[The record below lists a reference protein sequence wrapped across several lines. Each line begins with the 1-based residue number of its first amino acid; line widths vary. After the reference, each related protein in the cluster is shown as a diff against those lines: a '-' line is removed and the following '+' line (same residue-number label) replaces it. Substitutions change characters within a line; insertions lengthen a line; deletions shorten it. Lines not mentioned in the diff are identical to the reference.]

1 MTSITYVAHGS
12 ATTVIS
18 DDDTRRLLSEAF
30 QAIDRQYGARKKILA
45 VPPDFT
51 RFNSRAGLVTK
62 VTHEHYGAALTDV
75 LPALG
80 THVPMTD
87 VQIAKMYPGVPRMLF
102 RDHDWRNDVLTVG
115 ELPAEF
121 VAQATDGLYAKPWP
135 AQLNRL
141 IWNGGHD
148 LILSIGQVVPHEV
161 TGMANHAKNL
171 FVGCGGK
178 AGIDESHFIG
188 AAYGMERMMG
198 RADTPTRR
206 ILNEALRRFCPHLNI
221 VFVLTVVGP
230 AKPGEAADAH
240 GLVTR
245 GLFIGSGTECFE
257 QACKLSL
264 EVNFQLLDEEP
275 ETVVCYLDPD
285 EFHTTW
291 LGNKAVYRTRMAI
304 RTGGELIVLAPGLK
318 GFGEDPGIDALI
330 RAYGYR
336 TTPEVMAAVRDHA
349 DLAGNLSAAAHLI
362 HGSSEGRFRVTYCCP
377 ANPGHLTRQE
387 IESVGYAYADF
398 EAMIALYDPCHL
410 QDGWNH
416 VNGRKIYYI
425 SNPALGL
432 WAYRGRF

>member
-1 MTSITYVAHGS
+1 MTTTSTTYIAHGS
-12 ATTVIS
+12 PTTVIS
-18 DDDTRRLLSEAF
+18 DAELQRLLIEAYR
-30 QAIDRQYGARKKILA
+30 AIGVRKKVLA

-51 RFNSRAGLVTK
+51 RFNSRAGILTK
-62 VTHEHYGAALTDV
+62 FTHDHFGSALTDV

-87 VQIAKMYPGVPRMLF
+87 AQIAKMYAGVPRSLF
-102 RDHDWRNDVLTVG
+102 RDHDWRNDVITVG
-115 ELPAEF
+115 ELPSEF
-121 VAQATDGLYAKPWP
+121 VSKASEGLYAKPWP
-135 AQLNRL
+135 AQLNKL
-141 IWNGGHD
+141 IWEGGHD

-206 ILNEALRRFCPHLNI
+206 ILNEALTRFCPHLDI

-230 AKPGEAADAH
+230 AKPGETGDAY

-245 GLFIGSGTECFE
+245 GVFIGSGTDCFE
-257 QACKLSL
+257 QACTLSL
-264 EVNFQLLDEEP
+264 AVNFRLLDEEP
-275 ETVVCYLDPD
+275 ETVVCYLDPE

-291 LGNKAVYRTRMAI
+291 LGNKSVYRTRMAI

-330 RAYGYR
+330 RKYGYR
-336 TTPEVMAAVRDHA
+336 TTPEVMAAVRSNA
-349 DLAGNLSAAAHLI
+349 DLGGNLSAAAHLI
-362 HGSSEGRFRVTYCCP
+362 HGSSERRFKVTYC
-377 ANPGHLTRQE
+377 PGHLTRQE
-387 IESVGYAYADF
+387 IEGVGYNYADLT
-398 EAMIALYDPCHL
+398 AMTAIYDPRRL
-410 QDGWNH
+410 RDGWNQ
-416 VNGRKIYYI
+416 VNGRRIYYI

-432 WAYRGRF
+432 WAYRGRFV

>member
-1 MTSITYVAHGS
+1 MTTYIAHGS

-18 DDDTRRLLSEAF
+18 DDDLRRLTLDAYK
-30 QAIDRQYGARKKILA
+30 AIGACQKVLA

-51 RFNSRAGLVTK
+51 RFNSRAGMLTK
-62 VTHEHYGAALTDV
+62 FTHEHFGAALTDV

-87 VQIAKMYPGVPRMLF
+87 AQIAKMYAGVPRSLF
-102 RDHDWRNDVLTVG
+102 RDHDWRNEVITVG

-121 VAQATDGLYAKPWP
+121 VAEASEGIYHKPWP
-135 AQLNRL
+135 AQLNKL
-141 IWNGGHD
+141 IWQGGHD

-188 AAYGMERMMG
+188 AAFGMERMMG

-221 VFVLTVVGP
+221 IFVLTVVGP

-245 GLFIGSGTECFE
+245 GLFIGSGTDCFE

-264 EVNFQLLDEEP
+264 KVNFRLLDEEP

-291 LGNKAVYRTRMAI
+291 LGNKSVYRTRMAI
-304 RTGGELIVLAPGLK
+304 KTGGELIVLAPGLT
-318 GFGEDPGIDALI
+318 GFGEDPGIDTLI
-330 RAYGYR
+330 RRYGYR

-362 HGSSEGRFRVTYCCP
+362 HGSSEGRFRVTYC
-377 ANPGHLTRQE
+377 PGHLSREE
-387 IESVGYAYADF
+387 IEGVGYGYGDLSQMSA
-398 EAMIALYDPCHL
+398 IYDPRRL
-410 QDGWNH
+410 SDGWNL
-416 VNGRKIYYI
+416 VEGRKIYYI

-432 WAYRGRF
+432 WAFRGRFA

>member
-1 MTSITYVAHGS
+1 MPTYLAHGS
-12 ATTVIS
+12 PTTVIS
-18 DDDTRRLLSEAF
+18 DAEVQRLLVEAYR
-30 QAIDRQYGARKKILA
+30 AIGPRSRVLA

-51 RFNSRAGLVTK
+51 RFNSRSGIITRY
-62 VTHEHYGAALTDV
+62 TYEHFGTALRDV

-80 THVPMTD
+80 THVPMPST
-87 VQIAKMYPGVPRMLF
+87 QIRKMYAGVPESLF
-102 RDHDWRNDVLTVG
+102 RVHDWRNDVVTVG
-115 ELPAEF
+115 ELESAF
-121 VAQATDGLYAKPWP
+121 VHQATAGVYNKPWP
-135 AQLNRL
+135 AQLNKL
-141 IWNGGHD
+141 IWEGGHD

-206 ILNEALRRFCPHLNI
+206 LLNEGLTRFCGHLDI

-230 AKPGEAADAH
+230 AAPGEAADAY

-245 GLFIGSGTECFE
+245 GLFIGSGTDCFE

-264 EVNFQLLDEEP
+264 QVNFRLLDEEP
-275 ETVVCYLDPD
+275 ETVVCHLDPE

-291 LGNKAVYRTRMAI
+291 LGNKSVYRTRMAI
-304 RTGGELIVLAPGLK
+304 KTDGELIVLAPGLK
-318 GFGEDPGIDALI
+318 GFGEDPRIDRLI

-336 TTPEVMAAVRDHA
+336 TTPEIMAAVRDHA
-349 DLAGNLSAAAHLI
+349 DLAANLSAAAHLI
-362 HGSSEGRFRVTYCCP
+362 HGSSEGRFRVTYCTDP
-377 ANPGHLTRQE
+377 ARLSRAE
-387 IESVGYAYADF
+387 IEGVGYQWADH
-398 EAMIALYDPCHL
+398 ATMKKRYDPAL
-410 QDGWNH
+410 LKDGWNQ
-416 VNGRKIYYI
+416 VDGRRIYYI

-432 WAYRGRF
+432 WAFRGRFGI

>member
-1 MTSITYVAHGS
+1 MPTYIAHGS
-12 ATTVIS
+12 PTTVIS
-18 DDDTRRLLSEAF
+18 DSELQRLLIEAYK
-30 QAIDRQYGARKKILA
+30 AIGPRSRVLA

-51 RFNSRAGLVTK
+51 RFNSRSGILTRF
-62 VTHEHYGAALTDV
+62 TYEHFGAALTDI

-80 THVPMTD
+80 THVPMPSA
-87 VQIAKMYPGVPRMLF
+87 QIQKMYAGVPESLF
-102 RDHDWRNDVLTVG
+102 RVHDWRNDVVTVG
-115 ELPAEF
+115 ELDAAF
-121 VAQATDGLYAKPWP
+121 VRQATDGVYDKPWP
-135 AQLNRL
+135 AQLNQL
-141 IWNGGHD
+141 IWKGGHD

-206 ILNEALRRFCPHLNI
+206 LLNEGLARFCGHMNI

-230 AKPGEAADAH
+230 AAPGESADAH

-245 GLFIGSGTECFE
+245 GVFIGTGTDCFE

-264 EVNFQLLDEEP
+264 LVNFRLLDEEP
-275 ETVVCYLDPD
+275 ETVVCHLDPE

-291 LGNKAVYRTRMAI
+291 LGNKSVYRTRMAI
-304 RTGGELIVLAPGLK
+304 KTGGELIVLAPGLK

-330 RAYGYR
+330 RTYGYR
-336 TTPEVMAAVRDHA
+336 TTPEIMAAVRANA

-362 HGSSEGRFRVTYCCP
+362 HGSSEGRFSVTYCTDP
-377 ANPGHLTRQE
+377 TKLSQAE
-387 IESVGYAYADF
+387 IEGVGYRWANHAT
-398 EAMIALYDPCHL
+398 MLKRYDPAQL
-410 QDGWNH
+410 KDGWNH
-416 VNGRKIYYI
+416 VAGRKIYYI

>member
-1 MTSITYVAHGS
+1 MPTYVAIGS
-12 ATTVIS
+12 PTTALS
-18 DDDTRRLLSEAF
+18 DEELRAELTGAF
-30 QAIDRQYGARKKILA
+30 AKLGAKRTVLA

-51 RFNSRAGLVTK
+51 RFNSRAGILTRI
-62 VTHEHYGAALTDV
+62 TYDHYGQALTDV

-80 THVPMTD
+80 THVPMPD
-87 VQIAKMYPGVPRMLF
+87 WQIAKMYPGVPRALF
-102 RDHDWRNDVLTVG
+102 RDHDWRNDVATVG

-121 VAQATDGLYAKPWP
+121 VSAASDGVYAKPWP
-135 AQLNRL
+135 AQLNKL
-141 IWNGGHD
+141 IWQGGHD

-206 ILNEALRRFCPHLNI
+206 LLDEALARFCGHLHI

-230 AKPGEAADAH
+230 ARPGEAADAN

-245 GLFIGSGTECFE
+245 GLFVGEGPECFRL
-257 QACKLSL
+257 AAKLSV
-264 EVNFQLLDEEP
+264 EVNFRILDEEM
-275 ETVVCYLDPD
+275 TKVVVYLDPE

-291 LGNKAVYRTRMAI
+291 LGNKSVYRTRMAI
-304 RTGGELIVLAPGLK
+304 ADGGELIVLAPGLR

-330 RAYGYR
+330 RKYGYR
-336 TTPEVMAAVRDHA
+336 TTPEVMAAVRGNA
-349 DLAGNLSAAAHLI
+349 DLAANLSAAAHLI
-362 HGSSEGRFRVTYCCP
+362 HGSSEGRFSVTYG
-377 ANPGHLTRQE
+377 PGNLTRAE
-387 IESVGYAYADF
+387 IEGVGYRYADLA
-398 EAMIALYDPCHL
+398 AMTRRYDPAKL
-410 QDGWNH
+410 VDGWNQ
-416 VNGRKIYYI
+416 VTGPDGRAERIYYI

-432 WAYRGRF
+432 WAWRGRVPA

>member
-1 MTSITYVAHGS
+1 MTTYIAHGS
-12 ATTVIS
+12 ATTALS
-18 DDDTRRLLSEAF
+18 DDDVRRLTLEAF
-30 QAIDRQYGARKKILA
+30 SAIGPRKKVLA

-51 RFNSRAGLVTK
+51 RFNSRAGILTKFTYEHFGPALV
-62 VTHEHYGAALTDV
+62 DV

-87 VQIAKMYPGVPRMLF
+87 TQIAKMYAGVPRSLF
-102 RDHDWRNDVLTVG
+102 RDHDWRNEVITVG
-115 ELPAEF
+115 ELSAEF
-121 VAQATDGLYAKPWP
+121 VAEASEGIYHKPWP
-135 AQLNRL
+135 AQLNTL
-141 IWNGGHD
+141 IWQGGHD

-188 AAYGMERMMG
+188 AAFGMERMMG

-206 ILNEALRRFCPHLNI
+206 ILNEALRRFCPQLNI
-221 VFVLTVVGP
+221 IFVLTVVGP

-240 GLVTR
+240 DLVTR
-245 GLFIGSGTECFE
+245 GLYIGSGTDCFE

-264 EVNFQLLDEEP
+264 EVNFWLLDEEP
-275 ETVVCYLDPD
+275 ETVVCYLDPE

-304 RTGGELIVLAPGLK
+304 KTGGELIVLAPGLK
-318 GFGEDPGIDALI
+318 GFGEDPGIDTLI
-330 RAYGYR
+330 RRYGYR
-336 TTPEVMAAVRDHA
+336 STPEVMAAVRDHA

-362 HGSSEGRFRVTYCCP
+362 HGSSEGRFRVTYC
-377 ANPGHLTRQE
+377 PGHLARAE
-387 IESVGYAYADF
+387 IEGVGYNYADLSQ
-398 EAMIALYDPCHL
+398 MSALYDPRRL
-410 QDGWNH
+410 TDGWNH
-416 VNGRKIYYI
+416 VEGRKIYYI

-432 WAYRGRF
+432 WAFRGRFT

>member
-1 MTSITYVAHGS
+1 MPTYIAHGS
-12 ATTVIS
+12 PTTVIS
-18 DDDTRRLLSEAF
+18 DDDLQRLLIEAYT
-30 QAIDRQYGARKKILA
+30 AIGPRSRVLA

-51 RFNSRAGLVTK
+51 RFNSRSGILTRF
-62 VTHEHYGAALTDV
+62 TYEHFGASLTDI

-80 THVPMTD
+80 THVPMPSA
-87 VQIAKMYPGVPRMLF
+87 QIQKMYAGVPESLF
-102 RDHDWRNDVLTVG
+102 RVHDWRNDVVTVG
-115 ELPAEF
+115 ELDATF
-121 VAQATDGLYAKPWP
+121 VRQATDGVYDKPWP

-206 ILNEALRRFCPHLNI
+206 LLNEGLARFCGHLNI

-230 AKPGEAADAH
+230 AAPGEAADAH

-245 GLFIGSGTECFE
+245 GVFIGTGTDCFE

-264 EVNFQLLDEEP
+264 LVNFRLLDEEP
-275 ETVVCYLDPD
+275 ETVVCHLDPE

-291 LGNKAVYRTRMAI
+291 LGNKSVYRTRMAI
-304 RTGGELIVLAPGLK
+304 KTGGELIVLAPGLK

-330 RAYGYR
+330 RKYGYR
-336 TTPEVMAAVRDHA
+336 TTPEIMAAVGKNP

-362 HGSSEGRFRVTYCCP
+362 HGSSEGRFRVTYCTDP
-377 ANPGHLTRQE
+377 QKISQAE
-387 IESVGYAYADF
+387 IEGVGYQWANHATMVKRF
-398 EAMIALYDPCHL
+398 DPTQL
-410 QDGWNH
+410 ADGWNQ
-416 VNGRKIYYI
+416 VEGRKIYYI

-432 WAYRGRF
+432 WAYRGRFKSTNL

>member
-1 MTSITYVAHGS
+1 MPTYIAHGS
-12 ATTVIS
+12 PTTVIS
-18 DDDTRRLLSEAF
+18 DGDLQRLLIEAYT
-30 QAIDRQYGARKKILA
+30 AIGSRSRVLA

-51 RFNSRAGLVTK
+51 RFNSRSGILTRF
-62 VTHEHYGAALTDV
+62 TYEHFGAALTDI

-80 THVPMTD
+80 THVPMTSA
-87 VQIAKMYPGVPRMLF
+87 QIQKMYTGVPESLF
-102 RDHDWRNDVLTVG
+102 RVHDWRNDVVTVG
-115 ELPAEF
+115 ELDAAF
-121 VAQATDGLYAKPWP
+121 VRQATDGVYDKPWP

-206 ILNEALRRFCPHLNI
+206 LLNEGLARFCGHLNI

-230 AKPGEAADAH
+230 AAPGEAADAH

-245 GLFIGSGTECFE
+245 GVFIGTGTDCFE

-264 EVNFQLLDEEP
+264 LVNFRLLDEEP
-275 ETVVCYLDPD
+275 KTVVCHLDPE

-291 LGNKAVYRTRMAI
+291 LGNKSVYRTRMAI
-304 RTGGELIVLAPGLK
+304 KTGGELIVLAPGLK

-330 RAYGYR
+330 RKYGYR
-336 TTPEVMAAVRDHA
+336 TTPEIMAAVRA
-349 DLAGNLSAAAHLI
+349 NPDLAGNLSAAAHLI
-362 HGSSEGRFRVTYCCP
+362 HGSSEGRFRVTYCTDP
-377 ANPGHLTRQE
+377 QKLSQAE
-387 IESVGYAYADF
+387 IEGVGYQWADH
-398 EAMIALYDPCHL
+398 ATMVKRYDPAKL
-410 QDGWNH
+410 IDGWNLID
-416 VNGRKIYYI
+416 GQKLYYI

-432 WAYRGRF
+432 WAYRGRFESTNL

>member
-1 MTSITYVAHGS
+1 MTTYVAHGS
-12 ATTVIS
+12 PTTV
-18 DDDTRRLLSEAF
+18 LSEDDLRRALGEAYR
-30 QAIDRQYGARKKILA
+30 AIERDLGPRRRVLA

-51 RFNSRAGLVTK
+51 RFNSRAGILTRF
-62 VTHEHYGAALTDV
+62 THEHFGPALSDV

-80 THVPMTD
+80 THVPMPAA
-87 VQIAKMYPGVPRMLF
+87 QIARMYAGVPPDLF
-102 RDHDWRNDVLTVG
+102 RVHDWRHDVITVG
-115 ELPAEF
+115 TLEADF
-121 VAQATDGLYAKPWP
+121 VRRATEGVYDKPWP

-141 IWNGGHD
+141 IWEGGHD

-188 AAYGMERMMG
+188 AAFGMERMMG

-206 ILNEALRRFCPHLNI
+206 LLNEALARFCGHLNI

-230 AKPGEAADAH
+230 AAPGEAADAH

-257 QACKLSL
+257 QACRLSL
-264 EVNFQLLDEEP
+264 QVNFRLMDEEFD
-275 ETVVCYLDPD
+275 TVVCHLDPE

-304 RTGGELIVLAPGLK
+304 RTGGELIVLAPGLI

-330 RAYGYR
+330 RKYGYR
-336 TTPEVMAAVRDHA
+336 TTPEVMAAVRDNA

-362 HGSSEGRFRVTYCCP
+362 HGSSEGRFTVTYCTDP
-377 ANPGHLTRQE
+377 AMVSRAE
-387 IESVGYAYADF
+387 IEGVGYGWADL
-398 EAMIALYDPCHL
+398 ATMTKIYDSNRLMP
-410 QDGWNH
+410 GWNL
-416 VNGRKIYYI
+416 VGDRRIYYI
-425 SNPALGL
+425 ANPALGL
-432 WAYRGRF
+432 WAYRGRFVESD